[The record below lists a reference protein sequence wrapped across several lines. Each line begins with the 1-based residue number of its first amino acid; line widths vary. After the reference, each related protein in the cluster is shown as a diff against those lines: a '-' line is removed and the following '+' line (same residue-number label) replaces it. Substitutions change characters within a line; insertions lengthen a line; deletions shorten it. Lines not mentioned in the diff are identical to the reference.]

1 MKWSSSVFIYCG
13 GTWKVSS
20 CRNSDGCFS
29 DWAPGEERGWAG
41 LLVGRSFVHGASLL
55 FQPFPAPCLCCTTRQ
70 GSAAGGAPA
79 GAGQSPP
86 STVPRPRTLLG
97 PSSRGWMLL
106 CCHREGSWWDPSPG
120 LQSGHGQF
128 LCCGRSVEGGGGND
142 WKCYPRVAKGEEKDE
157 ANVSDNVFCTFFC
170 LWILLTVPV
179 YTIWSTKRRAE
190 TKACRY
196 FQKLRH
202 LSVIGIILIAVSS
215 SAQRDLSAFFA

>member
-86 STVPRPRTLLG
+86 QHRPPSQDPSRAIEPRLDVALL
-97 PSSRGWMLL
+97 SSRG
-106 CCHREGSWWDPSPG
+106 
-120 LQSGHGQF
+120 F
-128 LCCGRSVEGGGGND
+128 LVRSQPRAPVRPRPIFVLWPECRGRGGND
-142 WKCYPRVAKGEEKDE
+142 WKRYPRVAKGEEKDE